1 MTGVTLGSTAAR
13 PVDRLLGLVR
23 FEARPRQDQ
32 PNAAALIFATVVAVA
47 GSLVA
52 DWLLAKLAV
61 AVFPSTKGY
70 QHFQFSDYSKLTI
83 IGILG
88 AAVGWPIVTRFCSTP
103 RWLYLRL
110 AVLVSVVL
118 LLPDLWIWLQG
129 QSGQAVVFLAFM
141 HIAVAV
147 VSYNAIVRIAPAQL
161 SRDGSA
167 HRLAYRHLPRLTQGG
182 DTLSVAPNQAAPFGQ
197 PDPL

>member
-1 MTGVTLGSTAAR
+1 M
-13 PVDRLLGLVR
+13 DRLLGLVR

-47 GSLVA
+47 GSLIA

-110 AVLVSVVL
+110 AVLVSAVL

-129 QSGQAVVFLAFM
+129 QPGQAVLFLAFM

-147 VSYNAIVRIAPAQL
+147 VSYNAIVRIAPARRR
-161 SRDGSA
+161 S
-167 HRLAYRHLPRLTQGG
+167 
-182 DTLSVAPNQAAPFGQ
+182 
-197 PDPL
+197 

>member
-1 MTGVTLGSTAAR
+1 MTGVTLGTTAAR

-23 FEARPRQDQ
+23 FDARPRHRQ
-32 PNAAALIFATVVAVA
+32 PNAAALIVATVVAVA

-61 AVFPSTKGY
+61 AVFPSTNGY

-129 QSGQAVVFLAFM
+129 QPGQAVLFLAFM

-147 VSYNAIVRIAPAQL
+147 VSYNAIVRIAPA
-161 SRDGSA
+161 R
-167 HRLAYRHLPRLTQGG
+167 PR
-182 DTLSVAPNQAAPFGQ
+182 S
-197 PDPL
+197 

>member
-1 MTGVTLGSTAAR
+1 MAGVTLGGTAAR

-23 FEARPRQDQ
+23 FDARPRHRQ
-32 PNAAALIFATVVAVA
+32 PDAAALIFATVVAVA

-61 AVFPSTKGY
+61 AVFPSTNGY

-103 RWLYLRL
+103 RWSYLRL
-110 AVLVSVVL
+110 AVLASVVL

-129 QSGQAVVFLAFM
+129 EPGKAVLFLALM

-147 VSYNAIVRIAPAQL
+147 VSYNAIVRIAPARRR
-161 SRDGSA
+161 S
-167 HRLAYRHLPRLTQGG
+167 
-182 DTLSVAPNQAAPFGQ
+182 
-197 PDPL
+197 

>member
-1 MTGVTLGSTAAR
+1 M
-13 PVDRLLGLVR
+13 DRLLGLVR

-47 GSLVA
+47 GSLIA

-129 QSGQAVVFLAFM
+129 QPGQAVLFLALM

-147 VSYNAIVRIAPAQL
+147 VSYNAIVRIAPA
-161 SRDGSA
+161 R
-167 HRLAYRHLPRLTQGG
+167 PR
-182 DTLSVAPNQAAPFGQ
+182 S
-197 PDPL
+197 

>member
-1 MTGVTLGSTAAR
+1 M
-13 PVDRLLGLVR
+13 DRLLGLVH
-23 FEARPRQDQ
+23 FDARPRHRQ
-32 PNAAALIFATVVAVA
+32 PTTAALIVATVVAVV

-61 AVFPSTKGY
+61 AVFPSTNGY

-88 AAVGWPIVTRFCSTP
+88 AAVGWPIVTRFCSAP

-110 AVLVSVVL
+110 AVLVSAVL

-129 QSGQAVVFLAFM
+129 QPGHAVLFLAFM

-147 VSYNAIVRIAPAQL
+147 VSYNAIVRIAPA
-161 SRDGSA
+161 R
-167 HRLAYRHLPRLTQGG
+167 PR
-182 DTLSVAPNQAAPFGQ
+182 S
-197 PDPL
+197 